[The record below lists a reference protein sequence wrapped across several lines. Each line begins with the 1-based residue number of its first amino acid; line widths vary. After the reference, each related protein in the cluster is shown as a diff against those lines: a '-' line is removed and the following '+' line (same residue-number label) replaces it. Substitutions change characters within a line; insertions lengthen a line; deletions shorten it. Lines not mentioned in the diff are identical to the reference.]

1 MTGAGPVVFQINEAD
16 AKQIRTALEDAM
28 WASKA
33 EADVVKFNKALF
45 VLADV
50 MGEDIGDERR
60 RTCRE
65 S

>member
-1 MTGAGPVVFQINEAD
+1 MFQINEVD
-16 AKQIRTALEDAM
+16 AKQIRAALEDAM
-28 WASKA
+28 WAA
-33 EADVVKFNKALF
+33 TTEADVAKFNRALF